1 MMLYQELSNKLI
13 GVFFEVHK
21 LLGPG
26 LLEKNYH
33 NGLYIR
39 LKEYGFNVKSGYY
52 LPVFMGEHLVG
63 EYYADLLVE
72 NKIIIEVKAV
82 QNFNNNHRAQIIN
95 YLRIAR
101 CRLGFLVNFYTAS
114 CTFERLVL

>member
-1 MMLYQELSNKLI
+1 MLYQELSKKII
-13 GVFFEVHK
+13 GAFFEIHNA
-21 LLGPG
+21 LGPG

-33 NGLYIR
+33 NSLF
-39 LKEYGFNVKSGYY
+39 LKLKKYGFNVKYQYPLNVYFEGDQ
-52 LPVFMGEHLVG
+52 VG

-82 QNFNNNHRAQIIN
+82 TGFTNEHRAQILN
-95 YLRIAR
+95 YLHISK
-101 CRLGFLVNFYTAS
+101 CRLGFLVNFYPTR